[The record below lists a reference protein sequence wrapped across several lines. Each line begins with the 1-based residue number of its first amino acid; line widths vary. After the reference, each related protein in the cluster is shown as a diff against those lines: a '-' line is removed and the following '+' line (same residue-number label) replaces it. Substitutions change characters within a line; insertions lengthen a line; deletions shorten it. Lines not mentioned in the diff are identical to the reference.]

1 MQVTYPGQDAATHLA
16 PELLA
21 LGGLMGLSE
30 DAQETVRGFRD
41 TLILWRISE
50 ESPAGGRD
58 GGMVHSEIAQFAC
71 RCVRSLASRQK
82 LFFDDNNRR
91 KARLVECGQK
101 LSPLWATSGARTA
114 LTR

>member
-1 MQVTYPGQDAATHLA
+1 
-16 PELLA
+16 
-21 LGGLMGLSE
+21 MGLSE

-71 RCVRSLASRQK
+71 RIRCVRSLASRQK
-82 LFFDDNNRR
+82 LVFEDNNH
-91 KARLVECGQK
+91 AMLVSLSADDSHSSGRPVERGQ
-101 LSPLWATSGARTA
+101 P
-114 LTR
+114 